1 MVCKTTLKLTGIQS
15 VVHFDLRPLLVLW
28 SNESKNDV
36 VGTGSLSRSLI
47 ESQGQRS
54 KIKHSGHS

>member
-28 SNESKNDV
+28 SNESENDT
-36 VGTGSLSRSLI
+36 VGSRSFT

-54 KIKHSGHS
+54 RIKHSGHS